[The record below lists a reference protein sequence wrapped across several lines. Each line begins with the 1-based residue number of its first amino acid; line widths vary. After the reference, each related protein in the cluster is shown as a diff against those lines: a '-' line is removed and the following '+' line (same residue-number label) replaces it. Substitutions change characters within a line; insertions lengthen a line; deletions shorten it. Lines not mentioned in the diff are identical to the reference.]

1 MVTLCRSVFF
11 DKKSQNCYKCQTIR
25 EALFSSLTNITE
37 VRLCDRAHPHQ
48 RPARQPEELGGV
60 RRRRSGRLGL
70 SEEEEEEE
78 EEVDD
83 WPDLDFRESV
93 KTLPDQS
100 R

>member
-1 MVTLCRSVFF
+1 M
-11 DKKSQNCYKCQTIR
+11 
-25 EALFSSLTNITE
+25 
-37 VRLCDRAHPHQ
+37 
-48 RPARQPEELGGV
+48 